1 VTISP
6 NNAQVQPR
14 PRRRFARATLAVAL
28 ALVVLMPSTVS
39 ADRWYETPR
48 MLGAIDASRQPM
60 LAAQANVGWDRV
72 LFLWQE
78 IQPNGPGDWYL
89 DRYLAQTGQTARL
102 RSGLPAVAV
111 VQGTPGW
118 AAGNWRDGASGV
130 PTGLDLPVD
139 DPNNNFGRFM
149 LRLSSTF
156 KGRISGWLIWN
167 EPDFRQGES
176 GDWWTWSGDTRDF
189 FSLIRT
195 GYRAVKK
202 SDPAATVVFSPT
214 TYFADAVNGR
224 EQFLDRVLR
233 EGQRDPE
240 AAKNGFYFDA
250 VGANIYC
257 SLDVLY
263 RVRSLYAEILTRY
276 KLEKPIWLTE
286 TNCPVYN
293 DAHAPIEPHHHI
305 STTEQ
310 AAFLIHSVALG
321 RAAGY
326 QRIGWYAMQD
336 VPPSTGVLDRWGL
349 LRSDA
354 SPRPAYRAFQV
365 ASRYLGGSEVS
376 ARLASIGDGGP
387 GGWTT
392 GRVILD
398 DPPQRRR
405 VQVLW
410 RNAAGGRTVLI
421 QPSSNT
427 AFALDAQG
435 ARVPVKQVGNQ
446 WEIQLPIARVP
457 QSFDP
462 PGFLSVGDPILL
474 IEEQVAIEQS
484 PRFPAMSAR

>member
-1 VTISP
+1 MY
-6 NNAQVQPR
+6 
-14 PRRRFARATLAVAL
+14 RRWVRFAFIGVLLLGAL
-28 ALVVLMPSTVS
+28 LPGNAG

-48 MLGAIDASRQPM
+48 MLGAVDASRQPQ
-60 LAAQANVGWDRV
+60 LAGQANVGWDRV

-78 IQPNGPGDWYL
+78 IQPYGPGDWYL
-89 DRYLAQTGQTARL
+89 DRYLQQTGQDKRL
-102 RSGLPAVAV
+102 ESGLPAVAV

-139 DPNNNFGRFM
+139 DPNNTFGQFM
-149 LRLSSTF
+149 LRLTRTF
-156 KGRISGWLIWN
+156 KGRIGAWLIWN
-167 EPDFRQGES
+167 EPDFRPGES

-195 GYRAVKK
+195 GYRAVRK

-224 EQFLDRVLR
+224 EQFLERVLR
-233 EGQRDPE
+233 EGARDPE
-240 AAKNGFYFDA
+240 AAANGFYFDA

-257 SLDVLY
+257 SLEVLY
-263 RVRSLYAEILTRY
+263 RVHGLYSEIMSRFKLT
-276 KLEKPIWLTE
+276 KPIWLTE
-286 TNCPVYN
+286 TNCPIYN
-293 DAHAPIEPHHHI
+293 DARAPIEPRHHI
-305 STTEQ
+305 STSEQ
-310 AAFLIHSVALG
+310 AGFLIQAVAIG

-336 VPPSTGVLDRWGL
+336 VDPSTGVLDRWGL
-349 LRSDA
+349 LRSDG

-365 ASRYLGGSEVS
+365 ASRYLGGSEAS

-387 GGWTT
+387 AGWTT
-392 GRVILD
+392 ARVILD

-410 RNAAGGRTVLI
+410 RNAHGPRNVSIQASSSSAFVLD
-421 QPSSNT
+421 SLGT
-427 AFALDAQG
+427 AF
-435 ARVPVKQVGNQ
+435 PVNQVGGIWQ
-446 WEIQLPIARVP
+446 LQLPPVRVP

-462 PGFLSVGDPILL
+462 PGFISTGDPLLL
-474 IEEQVAIEQS
+474 IETDVPLESA
-484 PRFPAMSAR
+484 PRFPIMTAR

>member
-1 VTISP
+1 
-6 NNAQVQPR
+6 
-14 PRRRFARATLAVAL
+14 
-28 ALVVLMPSTVS
+28 
-39 ADRWYETPR
+39 

-102 RSGLPAVAV
+102 KSGIPAVAV

-149 LRLSSTF
+149 LRLSSTY

-167 EPDFRQGES
+167 EPDFRPGES

-202 SDPAATVVFSPT
+202 SDPSATVVFSPT

-263 RVRSLYAEILTRY
+263 RVRGLYAEILSRY

-286 TNCPVYN
+286 TNCPVVQRC
-293 DAHAPIEPHHHI
+293 A
-305 STTEQ
+305 
-310 AAFLIHSVALG
+310 
-321 RAAGY
+321 RADRA
-326 QRIGWYAMQD
+326 
-336 VPPSTGVLDRWGL
+336 PPSH
-349 LRSDA
+349 
-354 SPRPAYRAFQV
+354 
-365 ASRYLGGSEVS
+365 
-376 ARLASIGDGGP
+376 
-387 GGWTT
+387 
-392 GRVILD
+392 LD
-398 DPPQRRR
+398 D
-405 VQVLW
+405 
-410 RNAAGGRTVLI
+410 
-421 QPSSNT
+421 
-427 AFALDAQG
+427 
-435 ARVPVKQVGNQ
+435 
-446 WEIQLPIARVP
+446 
-457 QSFDP
+457 
-462 PGFLSVGDPILL
+462 
-474 IEEQVAIEQS
+474 
-484 PRFPAMSAR
+484 